1 MKANLKHLIRNVVN
15 SLSFISTI
23 LTNNTFLILKTLLSQ
38 VCIICGK
45 SYMDKALCLN
55 CYNKM
60 LKSKPIGV
68 DWIHSDLSYGDKN
81 VKRCVHHFKY
91 YNKKE
96 IIVAMTNYY
105 IVNMYSHI
113 KDKVKQNYLS
123 IKDIKRNGD
132 DRYATIYLVPIPISP
147 DRLIERGYNQSMII
161 AQTIKSELKNKYN
174 TRSIILEDYIVRTKI
189 SSKLSSAHNIEDR
202 VEITENSMEINSNQK
217 EKIKNNKENITKNLQ
232 HESSLYI
239 LLDDVTT
246 TGTTFYAA
254 RVCLMSAGISTDNI
268 IAISLAH

>member
-1 MKANLKHLIRNVVN
+1 MEANLKHVIRNVVN

-23 LTNNTFLILKTLLSQ
+23 LINNTFLILKTLLSQ

-68 DWIHSDLSYGDKN
+68 DWIYSDLNYSDKN
-81 VKRCVHHFKY
+81 VKRCIHHFKY

-96 IIVAMTNYY
+96 IIVSMSHYY
-105 IVNMYSHI
+105 LNQINNIINTKIKKSNI
-113 KDKVKQNYLS
+113 SIKNKDKDKAV
-123 IKDIKRNGD
+123 
-132 DRYATIYLVPIPISP
+132 IYLIPIPISP
-147 DRLIERGYNQSMII
+147 DRLIERGYNQSLTI

-174 TRSIILEDYIVRTKI
+174 TEAIILENYIVRTKI

-217 EKIKNNKENITKNLQ
+217 EKINNNKENYLSNK
-232 HESSLYI
+232 SSLYI

-254 RVCLMSAGISTDNI
+254 RACLMSAGISTDNI